1 VFQTLGPILQVSREE
16 AEAAQLP
23 HWKHIAQEPENE
35 IARLDPAFVQF
46 VTNMG
51 FPGSERLNPRGCLR
65 KVREMA
71 HRVEEYT
78 EQRRWTFRQNPE
90 RFENS
95 EAMFR
100 ALCLTTVLQR
110 EFDVRYDLAKAPRDV
125 PFEVEDTTIHGIIF
139 GNGGTCVSLPVLY
152 AAVGR
157 ILRYPIKLV
166 HSWVNQSTGHQFA
179 RWDGGGARFN
189 IECTGTGLC
198 TPPDDHYRAGV
209 YEMTP
214 EIERQGQFLISL
226 TPRQELAGHLRERG
240 RRWRD
245 LGNWQ
250 YACEALAWAL
260 SLDPTNVAHKDGLH
274 IVLNHWKD
282 LTNAQKPPQ
291 FPKLFIGLPH
301 GVRFMPASLPLKYE
315 QDIFGQM
322 SVEHLLTY
330 PQWAPMWEKMRRG
343 QWHGPGPTRATVDY
357 RTDGT
362 RQITLE

>member
-1 VFQTLGPILQVSREE
+1 VSPEQ
-16 AEAAQLP
+16 AARHPLP
-23 HWKHIAQEPENE
+23 HWKHIAQEPEAE

-46 VTNMG
+46 TTNMG
-51 FPGSERLNPRGCLR
+51 FPGSERLDPHTCLA
-65 KVREMA
+65 KVRVMA
-71 HRVEEYT
+71 RRVEEYT
-78 EQRRWTFRQNPE
+78 EQRLWTFRQNPE

-95 EAMFR
+95 KAYFQ
-100 ALCLTTVLQR
+100 ALCLATVLQQ
-110 EFDVRYDLAKAPRDV
+110 EFDIRYDLAKAPRDV
-125 PFEVEDTTIHGIIF
+125 PFEVEDTTIQGIIL

-166 HSWVNQSTGHQFA
+166 HSWVNQLVGHQFA

-189 IECTGTGLC
+189 IETTGTGLC
-198 TPPDDHYRAGV
+198 TPPDDHYRTGV

-214 EIERQGQFLISL
+214 EIEQQGQFLVSC
-226 TPRQELAGHLRERG
+226 TPKQELAWHLRERG
-240 RRWRD
+240 IRWRD

-260 SLDPTNVAHKDGLH
+260 SLDPTNVAHQDGLH
-274 IVLNHWKD
+274 FVLNHWKD

-291 FPKLFIGLPH
+291 FPELFIRLPRDF
-301 GVRFMPASLPLKYE
+301 RFTPASLPVRYE

-322 SVEHLLTY
+322 AVECLLTH
-330 PQWAPMWEKMRRG
+330 PQWAPMWERMRRG
-343 QWHGPGPTRATVDY
+343 LWQGPGPTRANVEY
-357 RTDGT
+357 RLDGT